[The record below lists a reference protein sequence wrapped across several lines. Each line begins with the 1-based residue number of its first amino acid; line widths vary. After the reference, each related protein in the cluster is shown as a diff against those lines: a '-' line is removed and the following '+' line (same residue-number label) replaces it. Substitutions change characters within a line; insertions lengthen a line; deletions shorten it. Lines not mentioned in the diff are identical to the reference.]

1 MGGPKISVVIP
12 YKQRLR
18 NFRVA
23 LAALAEQT
31 MPSSEFEIVVGALEY
46 SPEYLAACREYAG
59 RLTIVSV
66 LVDEEWNLCRAR
78 NLALRQVS
86 GEVVV
91 FLDADLAL
99 PPRCLETLYDRYY
112 ADGQDVCVVGQIV
125 GLDGR
130 SDREAETA
138 DLPEH
143 RRFREL
149 LAALES
155 APEERHDKRWRF
167 DPFVL
172 PWTLVWGAFIVV
184 SAASVRR
191 HGLLF
196 DEDFHG
202 WGGEDQEWGY
212 RVHAAGIPI
221 LRGQDVYGL
230 HLPHARDVSS
240 NFREFDVNMDHFLAK
255 WPALDVE
262 LFRAFDMWGA
272 NRSYEEV
279 RREIAAVVPGP
290 DRTLGVVRGTAGG
303 KDTLVVG
310 VPVTAPA
317 GGPPLIADPAAG
329 ALFDDGA
336 PVSVLPLVGMALPFA
351 ADSVGECRVL
361 PAVLRLGERYRE
373 TVLREASR
381 VARQVVTAAQTIGP
395 AV

>member
-1 MGGPKISVVIP
+1 MGGPKLSVVIP

-31 MPSSEFEIVVGALEY
+31 LPAHEFEIVVGALEY
-46 SPEYLAACREYAG
+46 SPEYLEACREYAD
-59 RLTIVSV
+59 RLTVVSV
-66 LVDEEWNLCRAR
+66 LVDEEWNLSRSR

-99 PPRCLETLYDRYY
+99 PPRCLETVYDRYY
-112 ADGQDVCVVGQIV
+112 ADGQNVCVVGQIV

-143 RRFREL
+143 QRFREL
-149 LAALES
+149 LTALEA
-155 APEERHDKRWRF
+155 APDERHDKRWRF

-184 SAASVRR
+184 PTASVRR

-196 DEDFHG
+196 DEGFRG

-221 LRGQDVYGL
+221 VRGQDVYGL
-230 HLPHARDVSS
+230 HLPHVRDVSS
-240 NFREFDVNMDHFLAK
+240 NFREFDVNMDHFLTK
-255 WPALDVE
+255 WPVLDVE

-272 NRSYEEV
+272 NRSYEEI
-279 RREIAAVVPGP
+279 RHEIAAIAPGP
-290 DRTLGVVRGTAGG
+290 KGALGVARGTVDGR
-303 KDTLVVG
+303 DTLVVG
-310 VPVTAPA
+310 VPLTAPA
-317 GGPPLIADPAAG
+317 GGPPEIVDPAVRG
-329 ALFDDGA
+329 LFEA
-336 PVSVLPLVGMALPFA
+336 SPRVLPLVGLALPFA
-351 ADSVGECRVL
+351 GESVEECRVL
-361 PAVLRLGERYRE
+361 PTVARLSERYRKAVLDEVSRIARRVVTE
-373 TVLREASR
+373 TV
-381 VARQVVTAAQTIGP
+381 GP

>member
-31 MPSSEFEIVVGALEY
+31 LPGSEFEIVVGALEY
-46 SPEYLAACREYAG
+46 SPEYLEVCREYAG
-59 RLTIVSV
+59 RLTVVSV
-66 LVDEEWNLCRAR
+66 LVDEEWNLCRSR

-112 ADGQDVCVVGQIV
+112 ADGQERCVVGRIV

-130 SDREAETA
+130 SDRAAETA

-143 RRFREL
+143 RRFRTL
-149 LAALES
+149 LADLEA
-155 APEERHDKRWRF
+155 APGECHDKRWRF

-172 PWTLVWGAFIVV
+172 PWTLVWGAFIVIP
-184 SAASVRR
+184 AASVRR

-221 LRGQDVYGL
+221 VRGENVFGL
-230 HLPHARDVSS
+230 HLPHMRDVST
-240 NFREFDVNMDHFLAK
+240 NFREFDVNMDHFLTK

-262 LFRAFDMWGA
+262 LFRAYDMWGA
-272 NRSYEEV
+272 NRRYEEA
-279 RREIAAVVPGP
+279 RSEIAAIVPGP
-290 DRTLGVVRGTAGG
+290 DGALGVARGTVAGR
-303 KDTLVVG
+303 DTLVVG
-310 VPVTAPA
+310 VPLTAPA
-317 GGPPLIADPAAG
+317 GRPAEIADPAVRG
-329 ALFDDGA
+329 LFETV
-336 PVSVLPLVGMALPFA
+336 PSVLPLVGLALPFA
-351 ADSVGECRVL
+351 GGSVEECRVL
-361 PAVLRLGERYRE
+361 PAVLRLSERYRE
-373 TVLREASR
+373 TVLREAAR
-381 VARQVVTAAQTIGP
+381 VARHVVTAAESVGP
-395 AV
+395 AA

>member
-18 NFRVA
+18 NFRIA

-31 MPSSEFEIVVGALEY
+31 LPGSEFEIVVGALEY
-46 SPEYLAACREYAG
+46 SREYLAACREYAD

-66 LVDEEWNLCRAR
+66 LVDEEWNLCRSR

-99 PPRCLETLYDRYY
+99 PPHCLASLYDRYY

-130 SDREAETA
+130 SDRPAETS
-138 DLPEH
+138 DLREH
-143 RRFREL
+143 REYRTL
-149 LAALES
+149 LANLEAS
-155 APEERHDKRWRF
+155 PGARLDKRWRF

-184 SAASVRR
+184 PAETIRR
-191 HGLLF
+191 HGLFF
-196 DEDFHG
+196 DEDFRG

-212 RVHAAGIPI
+212 RVHAAGVPI
-221 LRGQDVYGL
+221 VRGEDVYGL

-262 LFRAFDMWGA
+262 LYRAFDMWGA

-279 RREIAAVVPGP
+279 SREVAAAVHGP
-290 DRTLGVVRGTAGG
+290 DETLGVARGTVDG

-310 VPVTAPA
+310 APVDGRRRIT
-317 GGPPLIADPAAG
+317 DPEVR
-329 ALFDDGA
+329 ALFDDGS
-336 PVSVLPLVGMALPFA
+336 PMSVLPLVGLALPFPGGG
-351 ADSVGECRVL
+351 VEECRVL
-361 PAVLRLGERYRE
+361 PAVLGLSERYRE
-373 TVLREASR
+373 AVLREAKR
-381 VARQVVTAAQTIGP
+381 VARHVVAPEAP
-395 AV
+395 

>member
-18 NFRVA
+18 NFRIA

-31 MPSSEFEIVVGALEY
+31 LPSSEFEIVVGALEY
-46 SPEYLAACREYAG
+46 APEYLEACREYAG
-59 RLTIVSV
+59 RLDIVSV
-66 LVDEEWNLCRAR
+66 LVDEEWNLCRSR

-112 ADGQDVCVVGQIV
+112 ADGREVCVVGQIV

-130 SDREAETA
+130 SDRPAETA

-143 RRFREL
+143 RHYREL
-149 LAALES
+149 LAELES
-155 APEERHDKRWRF
+155 APGARHDKRWRF

-172 PWTLVWGAFIVV
+172 PWTLVWGAFIVIP
-184 SAASVRR
+184 AASVRR

-196 DEDFHG
+196 DEGFHG

-221 LRGQDVYGL
+221 ERGEDVYGL
-230 HLPHARDVSS
+230 HLPHVRDVSA

-272 NRSYEEV
+272 NRHYDEV
-279 RREIAAVVPGP
+279 RREVAALAPGP
-290 DRTLGVVRGTAGG
+290 HGTLGVVRGTVDGT
-303 KDTLVVG
+303 DTLVVG
-310 VPVTAPA
+310 VPLTAPA
-317 GGPPLIADPAAG
+317 DGPPRVEDPAVA
-329 ALFDDGA
+329 ALFDTGA
-336 PVSVLPLVGMALPFA
+336 PRDVLPLLGLALPLA
-351 ADSVGECRVL
+351 ADGVEECRVL
-361 PAVLRLGERYRE
+361 PAVLRLSERYRE
-373 TVLREASR
+373 TVLREVSR
-381 VARQVVTAAQTIGP
+381 VARRVVTVTESVDP